1 MVHKGFV
8 IDFAYI
14 IEDRIPYQH
23 TNEYIHT
30 YKYIHIISHTEL
42 LQQKG
47 HTNSFGFTCRNYY
60 CQNMNP
66 GIVRKHCILFNI
78 QLKFGELS
86 VIFLNYFG
94 KICIIILW
102 INNRLTILQSIT
114 IIRTGSSSFSYS
126 VCNNISTIYCS

>member
-60 CQNMNP
+60 CQMKNHDI
-66 GIVRKHCILFNI
+66 GRKKLNILYCTFWTLKIYPSFFGQNFR
-78 QLKFGELS
+78 LKFFMLEIIWFASEMILGKK
-86 VIFLNYFG
+86 NFG
-94 KICIIILW
+94 TKFVKK
-102 INNRLTILQSIT
+102 NDQA
-114 IIRTGSSSFSYS
+114 F
-126 VCNNISTIYCS
+126 